1 MKNHW
6 LLYCSLFSAYKILQ
20 GDDLKKILKDIPFS
34 EGGCT
39 MVDLH
44 VDASADFSA
53 AVRVDLADVR
63 VSVTPVLYPSP

>member
-1 MKNHW
+1 
-6 LLYCSLFSAYKILQ
+6 
-20 GDDLKKILKDIPFS
+20 
-34 EGGCT
+34 